1 MDERITGVW
10 ISQDG
15 AQLAYSLEF
24 SEAGIYIIN
33 TDMITS
39 EGHEITEVDSLDQGW
54 RRIR

>member
-10 ISQDG
+10 IS

-24 SEAGIYIIN
+24 GEAGIYIIN